1 MWFLMHKQETRIKYL
16 YAYCMISTWSNPFS
30 WGAFYIK
37 FVWKNIAKWKISTW
51 LSHYK
56 FQFQSFSF
64 LFFFLSF
71 AACVIQ
77 FWGSRCKVMWS
88 SKHTIFDCYLV
99 RKWDILKALNHFSTL
114 RTLFF
119 FRREWNSC
127 SAYLRTMDMLC
138 YALLW
143 IITVTASTVNSYT
156 AFHRAGAGAAS
167 LCVSVC
173 VRKHAFW
180 QYLFPDCKMCQQV
193 IRINFFLLRRI
204 TIHWCSCM
212 ISAHLSVLVWNC
224 SYLGHVL
231 QTVCVFGQPKR
242 KTNKMKPQKVNKR
255 TELGFFALFESL
267 TTNM

>member
-16 YAYCMISTWSNPFS
+16 CAYCMISTWSNPFV

-193 IRINFFLLRRI
+193 IRINFFFFVVSPS
-204 TIHWCSCM
+204 TG
-212 ISAHLSVLVWNC
+212 VLVWFLHIYLSWYGIVRIWGTFFKLC
-224 SYLGHVL
+224 VYLGS
-231 QTVCVFGQPKR
+231 QKERRTKWNR
-242 KTNKMKPQKVNKR
+242 KK
-255 TELGFFALFESL
+255 L
-267 TTNM
+267 TKEPNWDSSHFLRA